1 MSESSTDKTKRKVIA
16 AMETY
21 QPAYQTTFVF
31 DEDMEPEYTLE
42 AFTKIRKKVLGQFP
56 QITLIWW
63 IRVYRFN
70 GQTVPMFQLF
80 STDKLDKVKLNN
92 AIERTKIKIELH
104 YNQRSWTEDN
114 RVRWCSTIRKHK
126 LHNLP
131 AVYGKE
137 KIRRFAI
144 NNKSASRQ

>member
-63 IRVYRFN
+63 IRVYRYN
-70 GQTVPMFQLF
+70 GQMVPMFQLF

-104 YNQRSWTEDN
+104 YNQRSWTEEN

-144 NNKSASRQ
+144 NNKSANRQ

>member
-1 MSESSTDKTKRKVIA
+1 VSESSTDKTKRKVIA

>member
-1 MSESSTDKTKRKVIA
+1 VSESSTDKTKRKVIA

-63 IRVYRFN
+63 IRVYRYN

-104 YNQRSWTEDN
+104 YNQRSWTEEN